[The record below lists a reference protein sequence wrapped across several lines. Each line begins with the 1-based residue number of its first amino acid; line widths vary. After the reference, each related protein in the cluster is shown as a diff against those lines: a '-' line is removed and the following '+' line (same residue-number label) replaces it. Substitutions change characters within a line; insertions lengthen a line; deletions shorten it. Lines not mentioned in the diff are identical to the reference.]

1 MPGRSVKE
9 IGERPARVR
18 LAGVL
23 ALSAVAAAPSAAVS
37 QEAGRHPGSA
47 DPPRWTVVLDPGH
60 GGIDKGAVGS
70 TGLEE
75 KALVLSIAR
84 TIRRFLSRDRRF
96 RVILTRDGDRY
107 IRLRK
112 RYELARK
119 RRAGL
124 FVSIHANANP
134 FARYRGLSVHTLS
147 ARASDR
153 LAARLAERE
162 NRSDAAAGLDLGGAG
177 RSVSSILMDLVKR
190 ETRAGSARISSLIVR
205 SARNRVRLLRKPQ
218 RSANFAVL
226 RAPDVPSVLVEL
238 GFLTNPRDEQLLR
251 SPKYRKR
258 VAAVLARAIARFFRE
273 TAAAA
278 GAGYGAGYR
287 AAGGAESRR

>member
-9 IGERPARVR
+9 IGEKPARVR

-23 ALSAVAAAPSAAVS
+23 AVSTIAATPSAAAA
-37 QEAGRHPGSA
+37 QEAGRYPGSA

-60 GGIDKGAVGS
+60 GGIDKGAVGP

-75 KALVLSIAR
+75 KALVLSAAR
-84 TIRRFLSRDRRF
+84 TVRRFLERDRRF
-96 RVILTRDGDRY
+96 RVILTRDDDRY
-107 IRLRK
+107 VPLRR

-124 FVSIHANANP
+124 FVSIHADANP
-134 FARYRGLSVHTLS
+134 FARYRGLSAYTLS

-162 NRSDAAAGLDLGGAG
+162 NRSDVAAGVDLGRAG
-177 RSVSSILMDLVKR
+177 KSVSSILLDLVKR

-238 GFLTNPRDEQLLR
+238 GFLTNPHDERLLR
-251 SPKYRKR
+251 SPDYRKR
-258 VAAVLARAIARFFRE
+258 VAAVLARAIARFFRDAG
-273 TAAAA
+273 TAA

-287 AAGGAESRR
+287 AAGATESRR

>member
-1 MPGRSVKE
+1 MPGRIVKKIE
-9 IGERPARVR
+9 ERPARVR

-23 ALSAVAAAPSAAVS
+23 ALPIVAAASSPTAS

-47 DPPRWTVVLDPGH
+47 NPPRWTVVLDPGH

-70 TGLEE
+70 TGFEE
-75 KALVLSIAR
+75 KTLVLSIAR
-84 TIRRFLSRDRRF
+84 TVRRFLTRDRRF
-96 RVILTRDGDRY
+96 RVILTRDDDRY
-107 IRLRK
+107 IPLRK

-124 FVSIHANANP
+124 FVSIHADANP
-134 FARYRGLSVHTLS
+134 FARYRGLSVYTLS

-153 LAARLAERE
+153 LAARLAELE
-162 NRSDAAAGLDLGGAG
+162 NRSDVAAGRDLGRADK
-177 RSVSSILMDLVKR
+177 SVSSILLDLVKR

-205 SARNRVRLLRKPQ
+205 SARSRVRLLRKPQ

-238 GFLTNPRDEQLLR
+238 GFLTNPHDERLLR
-251 SPKYRKR
+251 SPNYRKR

-273 TAAAA
+273 TGAAA

-287 AAGGAESRR
+287 AAGTTESRR